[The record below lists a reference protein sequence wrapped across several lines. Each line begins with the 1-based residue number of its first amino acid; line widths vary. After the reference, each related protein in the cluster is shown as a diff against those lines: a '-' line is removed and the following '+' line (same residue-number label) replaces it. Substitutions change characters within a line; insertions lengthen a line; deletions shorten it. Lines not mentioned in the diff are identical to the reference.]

1 MQGPKATIVVLGKSC
16 LTQITVTNCW
26 EKSCSNSTNISPM
39 ICKGMNLRPGMVF
52 SMPTNTL
59 VTTPSPNNF
68 QNKSGNAF
76 NASTY
81 WKKFEIENF
90 LDFAVTLQTQSI
102 RRLEAHVVLAW
113 RHLVTVATPR
123 HRLPTRRERNA
134 AFNRPLPQQL
144 KMLIVKQSILALV

>member
-1 MQGPKATIVVLGKSC
+1 MVL
-16 LTQITVTNCW
+16 
-26 EKSCSNSTNISPM
+26 
-39 ICKGMNLRPGMVF
+39 
-52 SMPTNTL
+52 SMPTNTI
-59 VTTPSPNNF
+59 VTTLSPNNF
-68 QNKSGNAF
+68 QTKSSNAF
-76 NASTY
+76 YASTY

-90 LDFAVTLQTQSI
+90 FEFKVTLQTQSI

-144 KMLIVKQSILALV
+144 KMPKVKQSILALV